1 MENYKF
7 YYRIFLYIIKH
18 KKGKN
23 KMNKKSESTI
33 INFTIVLILLAFA
46 YKIYTSETVMLKTP
60 IFEIRAET
68 GNN

>member
-1 MENYKF
+1 
-7 YYRIFLYIIKH
+7 
-18 KKGKN
+18 
-23 KMNKKSESTI
+23 MNKKSESTI